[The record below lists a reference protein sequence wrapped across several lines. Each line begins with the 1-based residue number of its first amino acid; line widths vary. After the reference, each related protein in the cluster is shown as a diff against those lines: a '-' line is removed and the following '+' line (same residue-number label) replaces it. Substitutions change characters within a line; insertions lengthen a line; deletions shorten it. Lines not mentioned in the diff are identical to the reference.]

1 MSETLFRIMN
11 YESRIKGKATAVAPS
26 NIAFIKYWGT
36 KDDILRL
43 PKNGS
48 ISMNLSNLL
57 TTTTVEFNP
66 DFYQDT
72 VTVDGEQK
80 VIEGNRVIKHLDRIR
95 SLAKIN
101 YKAKVV
107 SNNNFPSSKGLS
119 ASASGFAA
127 LTVAGAAAAGLKLS
141 EKELSIL
148 ARQGSGSACRSI
160 PDGFVEWL
168 DGDTSETSYSVS
180 LHKPEFWD
188 IVDIVAVT
196 GTNKKEISSTEGHKL
211 ATSSAFFDTRL
222 ELNKKKM
229 KAIKK
234 YLKEKKFS
242 AFGELIEA
250 EALELHAIYLTSHPS
265 LIYLLPESLR
275 VLHYAKKWRADGLPV
290 YFTLNT
296 GQDIHLICEKKNA
309 QKVAS
314 LAQKVEGVQKTI
326 INYPSDGARLVE
338 KHLF

>member
-1 MSETLFRIMN
+1 M
-11 YESRIKGKATAVAPS
+11 KATAVAPS

-36 KDDILRL
+36 KDDVLRL

-66 DFYQDT
+66 DFYQDI
-72 VTVDGEQK
+72 VTVDNEQK

-95 SLAKIN
+95 SLAKID

-141 EKELSIL
+141 EEELSIL

-180 LHKPEFWD
+180 LYKPDYWD
-188 IVDIVAVT
+188 IVDIV
-196 GTNKKEISSTEGHKL
+196 EIG
-211 ATSSAFFDTRL
+211 
-222 ELNKKKM
+222 
-229 KAIKK
+229 
-234 YLKEKKFS
+234 
-242 AFGELIEA
+242 
-250 EALELHAIYLTSHPS
+250 
-265 LIYLLPESLR
+265 
-275 VLHYAKKWRADGLPV
+275 RAHV
-290 YFTLNT
+290 
-296 GQDIHLICEKKNA
+296 
-309 QKVAS
+309 
-314 LAQKVEGVQKTI
+314 
-326 INYPSDGARLVE
+326 
-338 KHLF
+338 